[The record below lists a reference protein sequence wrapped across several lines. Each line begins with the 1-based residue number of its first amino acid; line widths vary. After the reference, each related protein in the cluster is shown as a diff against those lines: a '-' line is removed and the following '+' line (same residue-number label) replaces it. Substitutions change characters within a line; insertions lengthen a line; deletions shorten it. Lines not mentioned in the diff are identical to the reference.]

1 MNSQQYSKLLSTFIE
16 RRSEL
21 VFAVA
26 FLARNQWMLVSE
38 VPDGY
43 GDRDV
48 MIEEDFSN
56 TPAGKNSVLNYFRSY
71 KVCYIH
77 ATSLF
82 SSTNEFPAI

>member
-1 MNSQQYSKLLSTFIE
+1 MNSQQYSKFLSRE
-16 RRSEL
+16 NLCVSEL

-26 FLARNQWMLVSE
+26 ILARNQWMLVSE

-56 TPAGKNSVLNYFRSY
+56 MPSGQTRCSDGSARENFIVFML
-71 KVCYIH
+71 
-77 ATSLF
+77 
-82 SSTNEFPAI
+82 